1 MRKTYR
7 FKLESPRRFK
17 QQLFAWSR
25 QFDQVVC
32 LDSNTEDSTG
42 AAFDCAF
49 ALGSLA
55 SLATCA
61 GSAFQALTDFR
72 EAHPDWM
79 FGYLGYD
86 LKNELEDLSSNNTD
100 VLGFADLHF
109 VVPQRLIIL
118 KGEICSFSYPEDLID
133 LIIPDLQSIRATI
146 VDMPV
151 ERTPTEQS
159 IRVRLRTTKD
169 TYFERFDKIQ
179 HHLQRG
185 DIYETNFCQE
195 FYAMDATI
203 DPWRIYDHLNA
214 IAEAPF
220 STFVR
225 FNDHYI
231 LSSSPERYLK
241 RSGARVISQPI
252 KGTAKRGA
260 TPEEDLALKAALENN
275 PKERS
280 ENIMITD
287 LVRNDLSQLAVPGSV
302 QVEALCELHS
312 FKQVHQL
319 ISTVA
324 AEVPENTNSVA
335 LIEATFP
342 MGSMT
347 GAPKVAAMQIAEA
360 QEDFKRGVYSGAI
373 GYFDPKGDFDFN
385 VVIRSILYNAHKGY
399 LSFPVGGAIT
409 AAANAKDEY
418 EECLLKAK
426 AMREVL
432 ENNS

>member
-7 FKLESPRRFK
+7 FKLESAAHFK
-17 QQLFAWSR
+17 AQLFQWSR

-32 LDSNTEDSTG
+32 LDSNAHAATDS
-42 AAFDCAF
+42 AFDCAF

-55 SLATCA
+55 QLEVQS
-61 GSAFQALTDFR
+61 GSAFKALRNFR
-72 EAHPDWM
+72 KVHPDWM

-86 LKNELEDLSSNNTD
+86 LKNELEALNSDNTD
-100 VLGFADLHF
+100 VLGFADMHF
-109 VVPQRLIIL
+109 VVPERLIIL
-118 KGEICSFSYPEDLID
+118 KGEICSFSYPENLVDSIVTDLKA
-133 LIIPDLQSIRATI
+133 IRAT
-146 VDMPV
+146 PV
-151 ERTPTEQS
+151 EQGSEEAVDSKP

-169 TYFERFDKIQ
+169 TYFERFENIQ
-179 HHLQRG
+179 YHLHRG

-195 FYAMDATI
+195 FYADEAEI
-203 DPWRIYDHLNA
+203 DPWGIYNHLNA

-225 FNDHYI
+225 FGEHYI
-231 LSSSPERYLK
+231 LSSSPERYLQ
-241 RSGARVISQPI
+241 RRGNRVISQPI

-260 TPEEDLALKAALENN
+260 TPEEDHRLKTALQQN

-287 LVRNDLSQLAVPGSV
+287 LVRNDLSQLAVPGTV
-302 QVEALCELHS
+302 AVEALCELHS

-324 AEVPENTNSVA
+324 AEVPENTDSVA

-385 VVIRSILYNAHKGY
+385 VVIRSILYNAQKGY

-426 AMREVL
+426 AMRQVL